1 MVLLSS
7 ENIFNVYSEREKKIK
22 HYKWSDLIN
31 VGKLLN
37 HHILKSISISKTSS
51 YLPRY
56 GVSVILQFRNEP
68 YR

>member
-7 ENIFNVYSEREKKIK
+7 LSLLTFTAKRKKKIK

-56 GVSVILQFRNEP
+56 GVSVILQFRNDP